1 MKVLKKWVIGILVLM
16 IPWVSYSQDI
26 EDRKVEEFN
35 EIRVFGKLKV
45 LMVPGTENN
54 VHIESKNVNLDE
66 IDTEVEEKELKIK
79 MTSKLLKSERP
90 DVFIRV
96 TYNNLKGITALA
108 DAEVEFDKPIVQDS
122 FRIKATSGTNVTLT
136 LDTRFLEIR
145 AYQGGK
151 VLVEGETDTLE
162 GYANTGGILTGTDLI
177 CQKADIKMNTGGKGE
192 ITVKKE
198 LEAKINTG
206 SDFSYFGTPEVKDVS
221 TALGG
226 NVSAWDE
233 E

>member
-1 MKVLKKWVIGILVLM
+1 MKAIKKWVIGIFVLL
-16 IPWVSYSQDI
+16 IPLGLYSQDI
-26 EDRKVEEFN
+26 EDRKVKEFDQ
-35 EIRVFGKLKV
+35 IRIFGKLKV

-54 VHIESKNVNLDE
+54 VHIESKNVNLDK
-66 IDTEVEEKELKIK
+66 IDTEIEEKELKIK

-90 DVFIRV
+90 DVFVRV
-96 TYNNLKGITALA
+96 SYNNLKGITALA

-122 FRIKATSGTNVTLT
+122 FMIKATSGTNVTLT
-136 LDTRFLEIR
+136 LDTRVLEIR
-145 AYQGGK
+145 VSQGGK

-192 ITVKKE
+192 ITVKNE
-198 LEAKINTG
+198 LEANINTG

-226 NVSAWDE
+226 SVSAWDE

>member
-1 MKVLKKWVIGILVLM
+1 M

-26 EDRKVEEFN
+26 EDRKVEEFDQ
-35 EIRVFGKLKV
+35 IRIFGKLKV

-122 FRIKATSGTNVTLT
+122 FRIKAASGTNVTLT
-136 LDTRFLEIR
+136 LDTRLLEIR
-145 AYQGGK
+145 ASQGGK

-162 GYANTGGILTGTDLI
+162 GNANTGGILTGTDLV

-206 SDFSYFGTPEVKDVS
+206 SDFSYFGTPEVKDVN

>member
-1 MKVLKKWVIGILVLM
+1 MNVLKKWVIGIFVLM

-26 EDRKVEEFN
+26 EDRKVKEFDQ
-35 EIRVFGKLKV
+35 IRIFGKLKV

-54 VHIESKNVNLDE
+54 VHIESKNVNLDK

-136 LDTRFLEIR
+136 LDTRLLEIR
-145 AYQGGK
+145 ASQGGK
-151 VLVEGETDTLE
+151 VLVEGKTDTLE
-162 GYANTGGILTGTDLI
+162 GYANTGGILTGTDLV

-192 ITVKKE
+192 ITVKNE
-198 LEAKINTG
+198 LEANINTG

>member
-1 MKVLKKWVIGILVLM
+1 MNVLKKWVIGIFVLM

-26 EDRKVEEFN
+26 EDRKVEEFDQ
-35 EIRVFGKLKV
+35 IRIFGKLKV

-122 FRIKATSGTNVTLT
+122 FRIKAASGTNVTLT
-136 LDTRFLEIR
+136 LDTRLLEIR
-145 AYQGGK
+145 ASQGGK

-162 GYANTGGILTGTDLI
+162 GNANTGGILTGTDLV